1 MALIFPRLARNFI
14 KNGYY
19 PTDEVTLQ
27 RIINYLDAEEGED
40 LRILDP
46 CCGEGTAL
54 ADIKHHL
61 ISQGANTQAYG
72 IELDE
77 ERAWHAKGILDS
89 VIHSDTYNVTASNRS
104 FGFLFLNPPYGDQIS
119 DKANLGDDKKTNR
132 LEKLFY
138 RKTVDY
144 LQFGGVMVLIVPFYV
159 LDSEFSAMIARNFE
173 TVRVFLSPVKTYKQA
188 VIFGI
193 KCRSKHPDP
202 RIQSYIESFGTGERT
217 DELPESLTSEDLFST
232 PKYKI
237 PSSNDDLFFK
247 AIKIDGKQLQSE
259 IDRLTGNTLWSQ
271 FNQLFTQTNLA
282 KRNPLREMSTW
293 HTALALAAGLVTGL
307 VTSISGRKILLKG
320 YTYKTKDVAV
330 DESDNES
337 TTTVSTD
344 RFVPKIIGIDFTD
357 GPNYG
362 NIVSI
367 E

>member
-27 RIINYLDAEEGED
+27 RIINLLDTQD
-40 LRILDP
+40 QNLKIIDP

-61 ISQGANTQAYG
+61 TSCGATTQAYG
-72 IELDE
+72 IEIDE
-77 ERAWHAKGILDS
+77 ERAWHAKSILDT
-89 VIHSDTYNVTASNRS
+89 VIHSDIYNVQASKRS
-104 FGFLFLNPPYGDQIS
+104 FGLLFLNPPYGDNIS
-119 DKANLGDDKKTNR
+119 DRAGLGDDKKTAR
-132 LEKLFY
+132 LEKMFY
-138 RKTVDY
+138 RQTVDY

-173 TVRVFLSPVKTYKQA
+173 NVRVFLSPVQTYKQA

-193 KCRSKHPDP
+193 KCRSKVPDT
-202 RIQSYIESFGTGERT
+202 RIQAYIESFGTGECT
-217 DELPESLTSEDLFST
+217 DELPETWTTQDMFSLE
-232 PKYKI
+232 KYKI
-237 PSSNDDLFFK
+237 PSSNDELSFK
-247 AIKIDGKQLQSE
+247 AIRIDGLQLQAE
-259 IDRLTGNTLWSQ
+259 VDRVKNNTLWTQ
-271 FNQLFTQTNLA
+271 FGQLFTQTKLV

-293 HTALALAAGLVTGL
+293 HTALALAAGLITGL
-307 VTSISGRKILLKG
+307 VTSNTGRKLLLKG
-320 YTYKTKDVAV
+320 YTYKTKDVAT
-330 DESDNES
+330 DSDTDS